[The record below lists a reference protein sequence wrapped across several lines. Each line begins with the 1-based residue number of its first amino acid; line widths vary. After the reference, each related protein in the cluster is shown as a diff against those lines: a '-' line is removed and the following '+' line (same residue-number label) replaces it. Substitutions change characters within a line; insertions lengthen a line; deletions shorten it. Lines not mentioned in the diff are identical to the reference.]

1 MFLSWYQDKLD
12 DSNFM
17 GQEKF
22 SKLKIFESLNYQ
34 YYGSIRTSNC
44 LNWSLE
50 SKLCSKVAKWPRSE
64 KKSNI
69 RRQVICFK
77 GAT

>member
-50 SKLCSKVAKWPRSE
+50 SKL
-64 KKSNI
+64 
-69 RRQVICFK
+69 
-77 GAT
+77 